1 MSIKQ
6 VRDIKKKSQNKKL
19 NIINQQREYNWDD
32 RFHLGNNKEIIKNNN
47 NNINFP
53 KQKKNTIEY
62 IKAQIKGMRRN
73 IPKNNSNYNY
83 EDDLSSQPTQHDE
96 LSFIRNLNPEEIE
109 ITINGLWEDLGVLN
123 EYKIIFKE
131 MINSMGN
138 NINAKNEF
146 YCLEIE
152 NLKKFEESLIK
163 FGKEFDNREKS
174 LLLIEKLVKL
184 MESQFI
190 KLNIEIPDYV
200 IKDFHKAIQSIR
212 LFSINVVLAM
222 NLIREICSYSTI
234 NGKFDVDK
242 LHKYNFDR
250 N

>member
-152 NLKKFEESLIK
+152 NLKK
-163 FGKEFDNREKS
+163 
-174 LLLIEKLVKL
+174 
-184 MESQFI
+184 
-190 KLNIEIPDYV
+190 
-200 IKDFHKAIQSIR
+200 
-212 LFSINVVLAM
+212 
-222 NLIREICSYSTI
+222 
-234 NGKFDVDK
+234 
-242 LHKYNFDR
+242 
-250 N
+250 

>member
-32 RFHLGNNKEIIKNNN
+32 RFHLGNKKEIIKNNN
-47 NNINFP
+47 NNINIP
-53 KQKKNTIEY
+53 KQKKNAIEY

-146 YCLEIE
+146 YC
-152 NLKKFEESLIK
+152 
-163 FGKEFDNREKS
+163 
-174 LLLIEKLVKL
+174 
-184 MESQFI
+184 
-190 KLNIEIPDYV
+190 
-200 IKDFHKAIQSIR
+200 H
-212 LFSINVVLAM
+212 
-222 NLIREICSYSTI
+222 
-234 NGKFDVDK
+234 
-242 LHKYNFDR
+242 R
-250 N
+250 NKWCW